1 MTEIPHN
8 ESERR
13 GDLRGM
19 LRHLRRRSPRII
31 QGESQFS
38 ETGEK
43 AIRGIWT
50 LLKIIILI
58 PLLVLASLGSLFL
71 VVKIIQIFF

>member
-13 GDLRGM
+13 GDLPGM
-19 LRHLRRRSPRII
+19 LRHLKRRSPRII

-38 ETGEK
+38 EKGEK